1 MRHQFT
7 LLIDINECDDDNG
20 GCSQI
25 CSNTDGSFDCECY
38 NGYDFT
44 ENSTT
49 LCIGTFKNFNNYF
62 SCHHNLDI
70 DECIVNNGGCQEI
83 CTNTNG
89 SFYCSCPSGYS
100 GSVFCSG

>member
-1 MRHQFT
+1 MRHQFN

-25 CSNTDGSFDCECY
+25 CLNTNGSFECECY

-49 LCIGTFKNFNNYF
+49 DCIGNVKNFIVMNNF
-62 SCHHNLDI
+62 VMI
-70 DECIVNNGGCQEI
+70 
-83 CTNTNG
+83 
-89 SFYCSCPSGYS
+89 
-100 GSVFCSG
+100 